1 MNIYNF
7 INSRDIAKHLKDI
20 DYQFS
25 TLECAWLVWQSRKH
39 TLEQK
44 HTAWQ
49 KIIDTMPDCS
59 VSARPNHR
67 EVESLHEYL
76 KDHMDFQEQSIK
88 RFFDLEPQ
96 MFYNGRAH
104 TSNGDTW
111 DPATHLSVESSID
124 HYRTDYENAWDY
136 LNAQIIGF
144 EIDKFRIGNSQ
155 EDMTLSIDEQNQVL
169 DIKTKDTSCLFESL
183 WFDFPTPFEKG
194 DILIQAKHGYNWLYP
209 RGLCTQ
215 FVIDSICTKHKD
227 SICNLKKNGTY
238 KDMLAYGYRHYTGYD
253 KMYSY
258 MDLEYADLSSHEFNK
273 ELLPISLFL
282 KGEIN
287 VMEMAEAYRALTN
300 ERDYHYYRSAILTEE
315 LKSIFGIEQ

>member
-76 KDHMDFQEQSIK
+76 KGYMDFQEQSIK

-96 MFYNGRAH
+96 MPYREPSEA
-104 TSNGDTW
+104 
-111 DPATHLSVESSID
+111 V
-124 HYRTDYENAWDY
+124 YRT
-136 LNAQIIGF
+136 
-144 EIDKFRIGNSQ
+144 K
-155 EDMTLSIDEQNQVL
+155 TTVLSHNRRAS
-169 DIKTKDTSCLFESL
+169 K
-183 WFDFPTPFEKG
+183 
-194 DILIQAKHGYNWLYP
+194 IL
-209 RGLCTQ
+209 
-215 FVIDSICTKHKD
+215 
-227 SICNLKKNGTY
+227 
-238 KDMLAYGYRHYTGYD
+238 
-253 KMYSY
+253 
-258 MDLEYADLSSHEFNK
+258 
-273 ELLPISLFL
+273 
-282 KGEIN
+282 
-287 VMEMAEAYRALTN
+287 
-300 ERDYHYYRSAILTEE
+300 
-315 LKSIFGIEQ
+315 